1 MRVLTYGLHEPLASD
16 LFRLFL
22 RMQRLMN
29 RRMAEQ
35 GASLARTKLLL
46 FLHKRGPARAADIA
60 DFFDNAPRTVTEA
73 IDGLERDGLVARTP
87 DAHDRRVKQVSITD
101 EGRRVLGET
110 EPLRQDLIDAVF
122 GALDADERAQLSSTL
137 AKLLTALDG
146 LDGGDTHALAYC
158 FSLLLPIRALLSSL
172 SPPEERM
179 EDAMDRYEPTLCQ
192 CGFGLLCCASGAA
205 LSICAVTL
213 LLLAEPAQ
221 QHRPPP
227 RPPYRAC
234 CRSRKKAVA
243 LSTGRSGSRLRPYG
257 RNRPGRRVR
266 RPSACRYRRGR
277 ARGP

>member
-1 MRVLTYGLHEPLASD
+1 MACNEPLASD

-87 DAHDRRVKQVSITD
+87 DAHDRRVKHVSITD

-146 LDGGDTHALAYC
+146 LDGGDT
-158 FSLLLPIRALLSSL
+158 RT
-172 SPPEERM
+172 R
-179 EDAMDRYEPTLCQ
+179 
-192 CGFGLLCCASGAA
+192 
-205 LSICAVTL
+205 
-213 LLLAEPAQ
+213 
-221 QHRPPP
+221 
-227 RPPYRAC
+227 
-234 CRSRKKAVA
+234 
-243 LSTGRSGSRLRPYG
+243 
-257 RNRPGRRVR
+257 
-266 RPSACRYRRGR
+266 
-277 ARGP
+277 